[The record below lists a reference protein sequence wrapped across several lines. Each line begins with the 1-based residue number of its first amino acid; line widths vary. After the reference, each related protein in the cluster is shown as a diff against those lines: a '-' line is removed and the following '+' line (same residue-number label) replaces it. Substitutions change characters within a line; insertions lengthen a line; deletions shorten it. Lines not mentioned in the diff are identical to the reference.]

1 MKKPALLW
9 RTLKDGT
16 VQCRLC
22 SHFCRIEAGKTG
34 ICGVRRN
41 DGGELV
47 SLSYGKVAALHLDPV
62 EKKPLF
68 HFMPGTTTL
77 SLGTQGCN
85 LECAFCQN
93 WTLSQPPRQ
102 GRLPEGEDVPPEK
115 IVRMARSS
123 GAGSIAY
130 TYSEPTIFFE
140 LMLETATLARQDGLA
155 GIMVSNGFQSPECI
169 DALDGFIQAANIDLK
184 SFRDE
189 FYRDICGA
197 RLKPVLEN
205 LAHMK
210 RLGWHLEVTTLVIP
224 DENDSDGELR
234 DIARFLR
241 TELGADIPW
250 HVSRFH
256 PCHRMM
262 NHRPTPLDTLKRAY
276 DIGRAEGLHH
286 IFVGNVPGS
295 GLENTVC
302 PGCGRTVVERSGF
315 AVLRNR
321 LRGGACP
328 HCGQG
333 VIRAEWT
340 GKSEIGD

>member
-1 MKKPALLW
+1 MTHPALLW
-9 RTLKDGT
+9 RTLKDDT

-22 SHFCRIEAGKTG
+22 SHFCRIEEGKAGL
-34 ICGVRRN
+34 CGVRRN
-41 DGGELV
+41 DGGSLV
-47 SLSYGKVAALHLDPV
+47 SLSYDKVAALHLDPV

-77 SLGTQGCN
+77 SLGTPGCN
-85 LECAFCQN
+85 LDCAFCQN
-93 WTLSQPPRQ
+93 WSLSQPPRQ
-102 GRLPEGEDVPPEK
+102 GRRIEGQAVAPRD

-123 GAGSIAY
+123 GARSVAY

-140 LMLETATLARQDGLA
+140 LMLETATLARQEGLA
-155 GIMVSNGFQSPECI
+155 NIMVSNGFQSPECI

-184 SFRDE
+184 SFREE

-224 DENDSDGELR
+224 GENDSDAELR
-234 DIARFLR
+234 DIASFLR
-241 TELGADIPW
+241 AELGADMPW

-256 PCHRMM
+256 PCHRMQ
-262 NHRPTPLDTLKRAY
+262 HHPPTPLDALKRAY

-286 IFVGNVPGS
+286 VFVGNVPGS

-321 LRGGACP
+321 LRKGACP
-328 HCGQG
+328 HCGQS
-333 VIRAEWT
+333 VIGAGWA
-340 GKSEIGD
+340 GQSELGD

>member
-1 MKKPALLW
+1 MTTPALLW
-9 RTLKDGT
+9 RSLKDDT

-22 SHFCRIEAGKTG
+22 SHFCRIEAGETG
-34 ICGVRRN
+34 KCGVRRN
-41 DGGELV
+41 DGGQLV
-47 SLSYGKVAALHLDPV
+47 SLSHDSIAALNLDPV

-68 HFMPGTTTL
+68 HFLPGSTTL
-77 SLGTQGCN
+77 SLGTPGCN
-85 LECAFCQN
+85 LDCAFCQN
-93 WTLSQPPRQ
+93 WSLSQPPRQ
-102 GRLPEGEDVPPEK
+102 GLPVEGRAIPPKE
-115 IVRMARSS
+115 IVRMAHTS
-123 GAGSIAY
+123 GAASIAY
-130 TYSEPTIFFE
+130 TYSEPTVFFE
-140 LMLETATLARQDGLA
+140 LMLETATLARRDGLA
-155 GIMVSNGFQSPECI
+155 NIMVSNGFQSPECL

-189 FYRDICGA
+189 FYRDVCGA
-197 RLKPVLEN
+197 RLGPVLEN

-241 TELGADIPW
+241 TELGADVPW

-262 NHRPTPLDTLKRAY
+262 NHRPTPLDTLKRAW

-286 IFVGNVPGS
+286 VFVGNVPGS

-302 PGCGRTVVERSGF
+302 PGCGKTVVERSGF
-315 AVLRNR
+315 TVLRDR
-321 LRGGACP
+321 LRLGACP
-328 HCGQG
+328 ECGQE
-333 VIRAEWT
+333 VIRKEWA
-340 GKSEIGD
+340 GMREQGR